1 MRTWNGRSKIFAL
14 CVGACAVVALAAGPI
29 AYAKDKDKIAKPP
42 NYVVDPSWPKQ
53 LPNNWLIGQ
62 VAGLAVDRNDHIWV
76 LQRPRSLTAD
86 EAGLAQNPPRSAC
99 CLPAPSV
106 LEFDKAG
113 NVVQAWGGPGYVPD
127 WPATEHGLWVDRQ
140 GFVWVAGNGGGDRML
155 LKFTKNGV
163 LVGQIGH
170 AGDTSPRN
178 NQDTTKLGQVAS
190 MWVDDAAHEV
200 YIADGY
206 LNNRIIVYDSDTL
219 QFKRGWGAY
228 GKPLSA
234 ISNTPPPAY
243 VPGGPLAT
251 DFRNPMHYV
260 GLTKDGLVY
269 ASDRVSDRI
278 QVFNKQGVFI
288 QEFFVRPET
297 RGNGSTWQA
306 IGSADDK
313 QAYLLVPDG
322 ENNVV
327 WILNRANGSVVSTFG
342 HSGRNAGQ
350 FHWVHVGALDSNGTF
365 YLGEV
370 DTGKRLQKFVLKKDN
385 DDDDDDDEQ

>member
-1 MRTWNGRSKIFAL
+1 MNTLMRWAKAFAL
-14 CVGACAVVALAAGPI
+14 GIGACALLATTPI
-29 AYAKDKDKIAKPP
+29 AVGKDKPGKPPKAP

-53 LPNNWLIGQ
+53 LPTNWLIGQ
-62 VAGLAVDRNDHIWV
+62 VAGLAVDKHDHIWV
-76 LQRPRSLTAD
+76 LQRPRSLTVD
-86 EAGLAQNPPRSAC
+86 EAGLAQSPPRSAC

-106 LEFDKAG
+106 LEFDSDG
-113 NVVQAWGGPGYVPD
+113 NLLRAWGGPGYVAD
-127 WPATEHGLWVDRQ
+127 WPATEHGIWVDNQ
-140 GFVWVAGNGGGDRML
+140 GYVWLAGNGGGDRML
-155 LKFTKNGV
+155 LKFTSDGS

-178 NQDTTKLGQVAS
+178 NADTTKLGQVAS

-206 LNNRIIVYDSDTL
+206 LNNRIVVYNSDTL
-219 QFKRGWGAY
+219 AFKRGWGAY

-234 ISNTPPPAY
+234 ISNAPAPAY
-243 VPGGPLAT
+243 VPGGPIAT
-251 DFRNPMHYV
+251 DFRNPVHYV

-269 ASDRVSDRI
+269 VSDRVSDRV
-278 QVFNKQGVFI
+278 QVFNKQGGFM

-297 RGNGSTWQA
+297 RGNGSVWQA
-306 IGSADDK
+306 IGSADDH

-327 WILNRANGSVVSTFG
+327 WILNRADGSVVSTFG

-350 FHWVHVGALDSNGTF
+350 FHWVHVGGLDSDGNF

-370 DTGKRLQKFVLKKDN
+370 DTGKRLQKFVLKHGN
-385 DDDDDDDEQ
+385 GNGDDDDD